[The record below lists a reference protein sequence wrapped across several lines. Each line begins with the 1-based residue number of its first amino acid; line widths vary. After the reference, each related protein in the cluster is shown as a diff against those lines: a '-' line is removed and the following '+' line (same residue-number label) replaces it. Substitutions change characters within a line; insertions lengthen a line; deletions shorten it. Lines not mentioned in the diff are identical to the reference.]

1 MLPNENVVRA
11 QGTAPGYYLAA
22 VLLGSSAYLYINL
35 FAGLRTPFLL
45 GGDQVLFWA
54 NAQRLLHGE
63 LIYRDFLEFTPPG
76 TDLLYLGAFT
86 LLGSRIW
93 IPNLIVL
100 LLGVILCWLC
110 FYIARSIMKPAQ
122 AALAAALVMVLD
134 YGKMINGTH
143 HWFSVLAVMGALA
156 VLLKATTPA
165 RIVIAGTLLGA
176 ASFFTQTRGAIAA
189 LGVAGF
195 LIWDRLQTQT
205 KESDATHIKRLL
217 LLFLPLAAAWLAL
230 SSYFIAKVGFW
241 QLWYFQVTY
250 VLRYVASS
258 SDPIVGS
265 PGILA
270 LLRTRDGFEYLLV
283 YCALPII
290 YAASLW
296 TCRKGSRDASR
307 ADVKGIVLLT
317 LVGSMMF
324 LEVAQSPNSIRLYC
338 VATPG
343 IILFVRLLAV
353 GLTSPARRYAAVMI
367 WTGLILVAA
376 HQSWS
381 RHLQQAMV
389 LDLPAGRVATT
400 PITGGKLAW
409 LTRHTTPGQFLFEA
423 RWVDV
428 YLPLAL
434 RNPVFTDMLEGGHK
448 SRDEFVDLSIRQL
461 EAQRVQYII
470 WSPRLESP
478 AYPFAKFHEF
488 LIERYRRVLAF
499 PDQDEVWELK
509 SLPESARLNESSQCR
524 PMPSVST
531 TAAQLH
537 KWPAVHVTRVWRIQQ
552 FDAD

>member
-1 MLPNENVVRA
+1 MSPNETVIRA
-11 QGTAPGYYLAA
+11 WRTPPGYYHAA
-22 VLLGSSAYLYINL
+22 VLLGSSIYLYTNL

-45 GGDQVLFWA
+45 GGDQALFWA

-76 TDLLYLGAFT
+76 TDLLYLGAFS

-93 IPNLIVL
+93 IPNLVVL

-122 AALAAALVMVLD
+122 AALAAALFMVLD
-134 YGKMINGTH
+134 YGQMLNGTH
-143 HWFSVLAVMGALA
+143 HWFSVLAVMGASA
-156 VLLKATTPA
+156 VLLKARTPA
-165 RIVIAGTLLGA
+165 RIMIAGTLLGA

-195 LIWDRLQTQT
+195 LIWDQFQTQT
-205 KESDATHIKRLL
+205 KDSGATHLQRLS

-250 VLRYVASS
+250 VLRYVAGS
-258 SDPIVGS
+258 SDPISGS
-265 PGILA
+265 PQILA
-270 LLRTRDGFEYLLV
+270 QLQTRMGSEYLLV

-290 YAASLW
+290 YATSLW
-296 TCRKGSRDASR
+296 TCRKGLRDDSA
-307 ADVKGIVLLT
+307 ADVKRIVFLT
-317 LVGSMMF
+317 VVGSMMF

-343 IILFVRLLAV
+343 IILFVRLLAAS
-353 GLTSPARRYAAVMI
+353 LTSPARRYATIIM
-367 WTGLILVAA
+367 WTGLICLAA
-376 HQSWS
+376 HQTWF
-381 RHLQQAMV
+381 RHVQQAMV

-400 PITGGKLAW
+400 PEKGGKLVW
-409 LTRHTTPGQFLFEA
+409 LARHTTPGQFLFEA

-448 SRDEFVDLSIRQL
+448 SRDEFVDRSIRQL
-461 EAQRVQYII
+461 EARRVQYII
-470 WSPRLESP
+470 WAPRLESP

-488 LIERYRRVLAF
+488 LADRYQRVVTF
-499 PDQDEVWELK
+499 PDQDEVWEH
-509 SLPESARLNESSQCR
+509 E
-524 PMPSVST
+524 
-531 TAAQLH
+531 
-537 KWPAVHVTRVWRIQQ
+537 
-552 FDAD
+552 

>member
-1 MLPNENVVRA
+1 MLPNENVMRT
-11 QGTAPGYYLAA
+11 QRTASWYYQAG
-22 VLLGSSAYLYINL
+22 VMLGSFIYLYTNL

-45 GGDQVLFWA
+45 GGDQALFWA

-76 TDLLYLGAFT
+76 TDLLYLGAFS

-93 IPNLIVL
+93 IPNLVVL
-100 LLGVILCWLC
+100 LLGLILCWLC

-122 AALAAALVMVLD
+122 AALAAALFMVLD
-134 YGKMINGTH
+134 YGKMLSGTH

-156 VLLKATTPA
+156 VLMKERTPT

-195 LIWDRLQTQT
+195 LIWDGFQ
-205 KESDATHIKRLL
+205 IKRLSL
-217 LLFLPLAAAWLAL
+217 LLLPLAAAWLAL
-230 SSYFIAKVGFW
+230 SSYFIAKVGFS

-250 VLRYVASS
+250 VLRYVTTGS
-258 SDPIVGS
+258 SDLSFGS
-265 PGILA
+265 PEILA
-270 LLRTRDGFEYLLV
+270 WLRTPTGSEFLLV
-283 YCALPII
+283 YCTLPII

-296 TCRKGSRDASR
+296 ACRKSSRDASP
-307 ADVKGIVLLT
+307 ADVKRIVLLT
-317 LVGSMMF
+317 SVGSMMF
-324 LEVAQSPNSIRLYC
+324 LEVAQSPNWIRLYC

-343 IILFVRLLAV
+343 IILLVRLSAA
-353 GLTSPARRYAAVMI
+353 GLTGPVRRYATIMM
-367 WTGLILVAA
+367 WTGLTLLAA
-376 HQSWS
+376 HQTWS
-381 RHLQQAMV
+381 RHVQQTMV
-389 LDLPAGRVATT
+389 LDLPAGEVATT
-400 PITGGKLAW
+400 PMTGGKLAW

-448 SRDEFVDLSIRQL
+448 SRDEFVDRSIRQL
-461 EAQRVQYII
+461 EARPVQYII

-488 LIERYRRVLAF
+488 LVDRYQRVFTF
-499 PDQDEVWELK
+499 PDQDEVWEH
-509 SLPESARLNESSQCR
+509 R
-524 PMPSVST
+524 
-531 TAAQLH
+531 
-537 KWPAVHVTRVWRIQQ
+537 
-552 FDAD
+552 

>member
-1 MLPNENVVRA
+1 
-11 QGTAPGYYLAA
+11 
-22 VLLGSSAYLYINL
+22 
-35 FAGLRTPFLL
+35 
-45 GGDQVLFWA
+45 
-54 NAQRLLHGE
+54 
-63 LIYRDFLEFTPPG
+63 
-76 TDLLYLGAFT
+76 
-86 LLGSRIW
+86 
-93 IPNLIVL
+93 
-100 LLGVILCWLC
+100 
-110 FYIARSIMKPAQ
+110 
-122 AALAAALVMVLD
+122 
-134 YGKMINGTH
+134 
-143 HWFSVLAVMGALA
+143 VMGALA
-156 VLLKATTPA
+156 VLVKARTPA

-195 LIWDRLQTQT
+195 LIWDRFQTQT
-205 KESDATHIKRLL
+205 KESDATHLKRLS

-250 VLRYVASS
+250 VLRYVTGS

-265 PGILA
+265 PEILA
-270 LLRTRDGFEYLLV
+270 LLRTRMGSEYLLV

-290 YAASLW
+290 YATSLW
-296 TCRKGSRDASR
+296 TCRKGSRDASP

-353 GLTSPARRYAAVMI
+353 GLTSPARRNAAIVI
-367 WTGLILVAA
+367 WTGLILLAA
-376 HQSWS
+376 HQTWS

-400 PITGGKLAW
+400 PMTGGKLAW
-409 LTRHTTPGQFLFEA
+409 LSRHTTPGQFLFEA

-448 SRDEFVDLSIRQL
+448 SRDEFVDRSIRQL

-478 AYPFAKFHEF
+478 AYPFAKFREF
-488 LIERYRRVLAF
+488 LADRYQRVLTF
-499 PDQDEVWELK
+499 PDQDEVWE
-509 SLPESARLNESSQCR
+509 
-524 PMPSVST
+524 
-531 TAAQLH
+531 H
-537 KWPAVHVTRVWRIQQ
+537 K
-552 FDAD
+552 

>member
-1 MLPNENVVRA
+1 MLPNENVIRA
-11 QGTAPGYYLAA
+11 QETASGYYHAG
-22 VLLGSSAYLYINL
+22 VVLGSSIYLYSNL

-45 GGDQVLFWA
+45 GGDQALFWA

-76 TDLLYLGAFT
+76 TDLLYLGAFS

-93 IPNLIVL
+93 IPNLVVL

-122 AALAAALVMVLD
+122 AALAAALFMVLD

-156 VLLKATTPA
+156 VLMKERTPA

-195 LIWDRLQTQT
+195 LIWDGFQ
-205 KESDATHIKRLL
+205 IKRLSL
-217 LLFLPLAAAWLAL
+217 LLLPLAAAWLTL
-230 SSYFIAKVGFW
+230 SSYFIAKIGIS

-250 VLRYVASS
+250 VLRYVTTGS
-258 SDPIVGS
+258 SDLSFGS
-265 PGILA
+265 PEILA
-270 LLRTRDGFEYLLV
+270 WLRTPTGSEFLLV
-283 YCALPII
+283 YCALPIV
-290 YAASLW
+290 YATSLW
-296 TCRKGSRDASR
+296 KCRKSSRDDSP
-307 ADVKGIVLLT
+307 ADVNRIVLLT

-324 LEVAQSPNSIRLYC
+324 LEVAQSPNWIRLYC

-343 IILFVRLLAV
+343 IILLVRLLAA
-353 GLTSPARRYAAVMI
+353 GLTGPTRRYATIIM
-367 WTGLILVAA
+367 WTGLIFLAA
-376 HQSWS
+376 HQTWS
-381 RHLQQAMV
+381 RHVQQAMI
-389 LDLPAGRVATT
+389 LDLPAGSAATT
-400 PITGGKLAW
+400 PMTGGKLAW
-409 LTRHTTPGQFLFEA
+409 LTRHTTPDQFLFEA

-448 SRDEFVDLSIRQL
+448 SRDEFVDRSIRQL
-461 EAQRVQYII
+461 EARPVQYII

-488 LIERYRRVLAF
+488 LVDRYQRVMTF
-499 PDQDEVWELK
+499 PDQDEVWERK
-509 SLPESARLNESSQCR
+509 
-524 PMPSVST
+524 
-531 TAAQLH
+531 
-537 KWPAVHVTRVWRIQQ
+537 
-552 FDAD
+552 

>member
-1 MLPNENVVRA
+1 MLPNENVMRA
-11 QGTAPGYYLAA
+11 QRTPAGYYVG
-22 VLLGSSAYLYINL
+22 VLLGSSMYLYSNL

-45 GGDQVLFWA
+45 GGDQALFWA

-76 TDLLYLGAFT
+76 TDLLYLGAFS

-93 IPNLIVL
+93 IPNLVVL

-122 AALAAALVMVLD
+122 AALAAALFMVLD

-156 VLLKATTPA
+156 VLLKARTPA

-195 LIWDRLQTQT
+195 LIWDRFQTQT
-205 KESDATHIKRLL
+205 KESDATHLKRLS

-230 SSYFIAKVGFW
+230 SGYFIAKVGFW

-250 VLRYVASS
+250 VLRYVTGQ

-265 PGILA
+265 PEILA
-270 LLRTRDGFEYLLV
+270 LLRTLNGSAYLLV

-290 YAASLW
+290 YATSLW
-296 TCRKGSRDASR
+296 TCRKGSRNASP

-353 GLTSPARRYAAVMI
+353 GLTSPARRYAAIMI
-367 WTGLILVAA
+367 WTGLTLLASY
-376 HQSWS
+376 QTWY
-381 RHLQQAMV
+381 RHVQHPMV

-400 PITGGKLAW
+400 PMTGSKLAW

-448 SRDEFVDLSIRQL
+448 SRDEFVDRSIRQL

-488 LIERYRRVLAF
+488 LAAHYQRVFKL
-499 PDQDEVWELK
+499 PDQDEVWE
-509 SLPESARLNESSQCR
+509 
-524 PMPSVST
+524 
-531 TAAQLH
+531 H
-537 KWPAVHVTRVWRIQQ
+537 K
-552 FDAD
+552 